1 MGTWQDA
8 LGDDLLA
15 LLIGRRRC
23 VFPQNAELVLICMVP
38 DSCDRLALQPQPGKL
53 LHHSRCPDR
62 LDIRE
67 ITLHRVVA
75 RKAKFGEIHAG
86 ARHFSKPVF
95 LETVIRPDAV
105 ATSTV

>member
-23 VFPQNAELVLICMVP
+23 VFPQNAELVLIRWVP
-38 DSCDRLALQPQPGKL
+38 DSRDRLALQPQPGKL
-53 LHHSRCPDR
+53 FHHSWCPDR

-75 RKAKFGEIHAG
+75 VKANLGEINAG
-86 ARHFSKPVF
+86 GRHFSKPVF
-95 LETVIRPDAV
+95 LETVIQPEAV